1 MAATDTTYRFAT
13 TADAQRTLR
22 AAWADHNARLAAGA
36 DYFESRDVYKAEC
49 DAITLCAIDPASRDI
64 MLSDE
69 I

>member
-1 MAATDTTYRFAT
+1 MPAATSAYRFAT

-49 DAITLCAIDPASRDI
+49 DAITLCAVDPAGRDV